1 MRNTATK
8 AYDILG
14 ISSATLCLIHC
25 VVFPL
30 LILIQLRF
38 LHNSYFDLLFALLG
52 LWAVLR
58 VVKTASKSVTI
69 VLLVSVALICVSVL
83 TDIFFHFHSN
93 LIFIGGIGMVIGH
106 LVNFRNHKD
115 HNHS

>member
-1 MRNTATK
+1 MKNIATK

-25 VVFPL
+25 IFFPL
-30 LILIQLRF
+30 LTVIPLGLS
-38 LHNSYFDLLFALLG
+38 HNPYVDLLFALLG

-69 VLLVSVALICVSVL
+69 LLLVSVALIFASVL
-83 TDIFFHFHSN
+83 MDVFFHFHSN

-106 LVNFRNHKD
+106 LVNLRNRKD

>member
-1 MRNTATK
+1 MKNIATK

-30 LILIQLRF
+30 IVVIPLGF
-38 LHNSYFDLLFALLG
+38 SHNPYIDLLFALLG

-58 VVKTASKSVTI
+58 VVKTARKSVSI
-69 VLLVSVALICVSVL
+69 VLIVSITLILGSVL
-83 TDIFFHFHSN
+83 MDVFFNFHSN
-93 LIFIGGIGMVIGH
+93 LIFIGGIGMVVGH
-106 LVNFRNHKD
+106 LVNFMNHKK
-115 HNHS
+115 HQHS